1 MSEPSTPL
9 MRQYSAIKKEHPNAL
24 LFFRLGDFYELF
36 FDDAILAARELQITL
51 TSRNKEKGVNIPMC
65 GVPYHAAEG
74 YIAKLI
80 RRGFKVAVCEQVEDP
95 RLATKLVRREVTR
108 VVTPGTAADSSLNA
122 EENNF
127 LAAVAT
133 VGDRVGFAAL
143 DLSTGEFRAT
153 EFAGESAGR
162 RIQEELEQL
171 RPKEM
176 LYGSSAPLLEHASST
191 QLGSFATLNG
201 RDTPHS
207 TGTAPVARISGFGW
221 AETPLDDWIFAPDH
235 AIPLVENHFG
245 VLSLEGFGLAGKQAA
260 ASAAGAILYYIR
272 STQRGTLDH
281 VDRIGFYER
290 QNCLVLDAVTVR
302 NLELIEPL
310 FAGTDAGVTLIR
322 CLDATITP
330 MGKRLLRMWMLRPSL
345 DRTEIEARLDAVDV
359 QVKDIVGR
367 EELRRSLDGILDLER
382 LLSRV
387 TLETANPR
395 DVLALGASL
404 GKLPKVRGVLA
415 GLLAPRLAMLHA
427 AIDELGDLRGKIE
440 SMLAPEPPLTLNDGG
455 VIAAGIDKDL
465 DELRD
470 LSHNSKQYLAQ
481 VETRERER
489 TGIGSLKVK
498 FNSIFGYYIEI
509 SKANLHHA
517 PTDYERKQ
525 TLVNAERFTTPELK
539 EYESKILDAQ
549 EKIVEIERRLFA
561 ELRSAIAAEAKRI
574 RQTALAL
581 AEVDVLGSLAHIAA
595 LRNYCRPKFEADN
608 SDQTADLEIVEGR
621 HPVIELQE
629 MTIGNDRFVPNDLFL
644 NSKTHNIVVLT
655 GPNMGGKSTYLR
667 QAALI
672 VIMAQM
678 GSFVPARSVRMGI
691 VDRVFTRIGA
701 SDNVARG
708 RSTFMVEMTET
719 AAILHTATPRSL
731 ILLDE
736 VGRGTST
743 YDGLAIAWAAV
754 EYLHARVR
762 AKTLFAT
769 HYFELTELAEQL
781 SGVKNYH
788 VSVKETGGSVV
799 FLRRV
804 EPGAADRSYGIEV
817 AKLAGLPNEV
827 VVRAREV
834 LAEHESSEH
843 RLSGHLT
850 PGSAP
855 ERPAQLTI
863 FTPLSQPVLEK
874 LREADLDR
882 MTPLEAL
889 NLLAELKKADWQKRW
904 QRRTQLIHAS
914 GQLLIV
920 GFDGTEMSPR
930 LASLLAK
937 IAPAG
942 VILFARNIKGVEQT
956 HTLLRECQ
964 KCVAM
969 PLFTCVD
976 LEGGTV
982 DRFRNV
988 LGTAPSPAEV
998 FATGSRAL
1006 YRKHGRVIGENCRA
1020 LGFNVDFAPVLD
1032 LAFAASRS
1040 VMSSRAVSDDPKQVV
1055 VYAREFLQGLR
1066 DAGVLGCGKHFPWAG

>member
-51 TSRNKEKGVNIPMC
+51 TSRNKEKGIAVPMC

-74 YIAKLI
+74 YISKLI
-80 RRGFKVAVCEQVEDP
+80 RRGFKVAVCEQVEDT
-95 RLATKLVRREVTR
+95 RLAKKLVRREVTR

-122 EENNF
+122 EDNNF
-127 LAAVAT
+127 LAAIAT
-133 VGDRVGFAAL
+133 VGDRTGFAAL

-153 EFAGESAGR
+153 EFAGESAVR

-171 RPKEM
+171 RPKEI
-176 LYGSSAPLLEHASST
+176 LYGSSAPLFENRDGVRKNNGATGVPARPAANSS
-191 QLGSFATLNG
+191 ATPAPA
-201 RDTPHS
+201 RA
-207 TGTAPVARISGFGW
+207 TGGIT
-221 AETPLDDWIFAPDH
+221 ETPLDDWIFAPDH
-235 AIPLVENHFG
+235 ALPLLENHFG
-245 VLSLEGFGLAGKQAA
+245 VLSLEGFGLAGKHAA
-260 ASAAGAILYYIR
+260 GSAAGAILYYIR
-272 STQRGTLDH
+272 STQRGKLDH

-310 FAGTDAGVTLIR
+310 FSGTDAGVTLFR
-322 CLDATITP
+322 CMDATVTP
-330 MGKRLLRMWMLRPSL
+330 MGKRLLRTWMLRPSL
-345 DRTEIEARLDAVDV
+345 DRTEIEGRLDAVEA
-359 QVKDIVGR
+359 QVKDTIRR
-367 EELRRSLDGILDLER
+367 EELRRALEGILDLER

-395 DVLALGASL
+395 DVLALAVSL
-404 GKLPKVRGVLA
+404 ARIPRVREIMA
-415 GLLAPRLAMLHA
+415 EFSAQRITALHH
-427 AIDELGDLRGKIE
+427 AIDELGDLREKIDRT
-440 SMLAPEPPLTLNDGG
+440 LVPEPPLTLSDGG
-455 VIAAGIDKDL
+455 VIAPGVDKDL

-470 LSHNSKQYLAQ
+470 LSRNSKQYLAQ

-509 SKANLHHA
+509 SKANLHLSPA
-517 PTDYERKQ
+517 DYERKQ

-561 ELRSAIAAEAKRI
+561 ELRSSIAAEAKRI

-581 AEVDVLGSLAHIAA
+581 AEVDVLGCLAHIAA
-595 LRNYCRPKFEADN
+595 LRNYCRPRFENLDDPAH
-608 SDQTADLEIVEGR
+608 AGDLEIIEGR

-629 MTIGNDRFVPNDLFL
+629 LPAGSDRFIPNDLFL
-644 NSKTHNIVVLT
+644 NSSSVDYAANTVPSSMQNIIVLT

-672 VIMAQM
+672 VIMGQM
-678 GSFVPARSVRMGI
+678 GSFVPARSARLGI

-719 AAILHTATPRSL
+719 AAILHTATARSL

-788 VSVKETGGSVV
+788 VSVKEVGGSVI

-817 AKLAGLPNEV
+817 AKLAGLPHEV

-850 PGSAP
+850 PGSAAP
-855 ERPAQLTI
+855 DRPTQLTI

-874 LREADLDR
+874 LREVDLNR
-882 MTPLEAL
+882 LTPLEAL
-889 NLLAELKKADWQKRW
+889 NLLAELKRQID
-904 QRRTQLIHAS
+904 
-914 GQLLIV
+914 
-920 GFDGTEMSPR
+920 
-930 LASLLAK
+930 
-937 IAPAG
+937 
-942 VILFARNIKGVEQT
+942 
-956 HTLLRECQ
+956 
-964 KCVAM
+964 
-969 PLFTCVD
+969 
-976 LEGGTV
+976 
-982 DRFRNV
+982 
-988 LGTAPSPAEV
+988 
-998 FATGSRAL
+998 
-1006 YRKHGRVIGENCRA
+1006 
-1020 LGFNVDFAPVLD
+1020 
-1032 LAFAASRS
+1032 
-1040 VMSSRAVSDDPKQVV
+1040 
-1055 VYAREFLQGLR
+1055 
-1066 DAGVLGCGKHFPWAG
+1066 

>member
-9 MRQYSAIKKEHPNAL
+9 MRQYAAIKKEHPHAL

-36 FDDAILAARELQITL
+36 FEDALVAARELQITL
-51 TSRNKEKGVNIPMC
+51 TSRNKEKGVAIPMC
-65 GVPYHAAEG
+65 GVPYHSAEG
-74 YIAKLI
+74 YISKLI

-95 RLATKLVRREVTR
+95 RLAKKLVRREVTR
-108 VVTPGTAADSSLNA
+108 VVTPGTAADSSLSS

-127 LAAVAT
+127 LAAVAS
-133 VGDRVGFAAL
+133 VEDRVGFAAL

-171 RPKEM
+171 RPREL
-176 LYGSSAPLLEHASST
+176 LYGSSAPLFERRRAGGTGALTRPTVDLPAS
-191 QLGSFATLNG
+191 
-201 RDTPHS
+201 TPIHS
-207 TGTAPVARISGFGW
+207 AGGP

-235 AIPLVENHFG
+235 AVPLLENHFG
-245 VLSLEGFGLAGKQAA
+245 VLSLEGFGLAGKPAA

-281 VDRIGFYER
+281 IDRIGFYER
-290 QNCLVLDAVTVR
+290 QNCLVLDATTVR
-302 NLELIEPL
+302 NLELMEPL
-310 FAGTDAGVTLIR
+310 FAGTDAGVTLFR
-322 CLDATITP
+322 CVDTTVTP
-330 MGKRLLRMWMLRPSL
+330 MGKRLLRAWMLRPSL
-345 DRTEIEARLDAVDV
+345 DRAEIEARLDAVEV
-359 QVKDIVGR
+359 QMKDLVGR
-367 EELRRSLDGILDLER
+367 AELRRTLDGILDLER

-395 DVLALGASL
+395 DVLALAASL
-404 GKLPKVRGVLA
+404 ARIPQVRKVLS
-415 GLLAPRLAMLHA
+415 GLSAARLEALRSLV
-427 AIDELGDLRGKIE
+427 DELGDLRQKIE
-440 SMLAPEPPLTLNDGG
+440 ETIIAEPPLTLSDGG

-470 LSHNSKQYLAQ
+470 LSRNSKQYLTR
-481 VETRERER
+481 VEQRERER

-509 SKANLHHA
+509 SKANLHLA

-581 AEVDVLGSLAHIAA
+581 AEVDVLACLAHIAA
-595 LRNYCRPKFEADN
+595 LRDYSRPKFSEKPEE
-608 SDQTADLEIVEGR
+608 SSDLEIVEGR
-621 HPVIELQE
+621 HPVIEQQDLAGASE
-629 MTIGNDRFVPNDLFL
+629 RFVPNDLFL
-644 NSKTHNIVVLT
+644 NSSTHSIVVLT

-667 QAALI
+667 QTALI
-672 VIMAQM
+672 VILAQM
-678 GSFVPARSVRMGI
+678 GSFVPARSARLGI

-701 SDNVARG
+701 SDNLARG

-719 AAILHTATPRSL
+719 AAILHTATAQSL

-743 YDGLAIAWAAV
+743 YDGLAIAWAAI
-754 EYLHARVR
+754 EYLHARVH

-788 VSVKETGGSVV
+788 VSVKETGGGVV
-799 FLRRV
+799 FLRKV

-834 LAEHESSEH
+834 LAEHESAE
-843 RLSGHLT
+843 RQLTGHLT
-850 PGSAP
+850 PGAQP

-874 LREADLDR
+874 LREVDLNR
-882 MTPLEAL
+882 LTPLEAL
-889 NLLAELKKADWQKRW
+889 NLLAELKRQID
-904 QRRTQLIHAS
+904 
-914 GQLLIV
+914 
-920 GFDGTEMSPR
+920 
-930 LASLLAK
+930 
-937 IAPAG
+937 
-942 VILFARNIKGVEQT
+942 
-956 HTLLRECQ
+956 
-964 KCVAM
+964 
-969 PLFTCVD
+969 
-976 LEGGTV
+976 
-982 DRFRNV
+982 
-988 LGTAPSPAEV
+988 
-998 FATGSRAL
+998 
-1006 YRKHGRVIGENCRA
+1006 
-1020 LGFNVDFAPVLD
+1020 
-1032 LAFAASRS
+1032 
-1040 VMSSRAVSDDPKQVV
+1040 
-1055 VYAREFLQGLR
+1055 
-1066 DAGVLGCGKHFPWAG
+1066 